1 MFFRVTCSKYTQL
14 QGCYWNTVADVVSV
28 YGQIKPKWKML
39 NAIITKTINNTYQV
53 LSCAIFHV
61 EIIFF
66 VDSMLKMF
74 IVFHVFIRNIHLCIH
89 LLHSMVKC
97 INTKYIATELI
108 KVNAQLKKQPEKPNH
123 LFMYHMTEIY
133 EIRDSRSSTY
143 FSFQNVIL
151 NRAVFTCLA
160 VCCLHFRSVFLLRS

>member
-1 MFFRVTCSKYTQL
+1 
-14 QGCYWNTVADVVSV
+14 
-28 YGQIKPKWKML
+28 ML

-108 KVNAQLKKQPEKPNH
+108 KVNAELKELPEKPNH
-123 LFMYHMTEIY
+123 LFMYHVTEIY
-133 EIRDSRSSTY
+133 QIRDSRSSTY

-160 VCCLHFRSVFLLRS
+160 VCCLHFRSVFFLFRS